1 MKWINQL
8 ISGLFL
14 AIIKFYQWGLSPLI
28 GPACRYQPTCSRY
41 TAEAIR
47 KYGPWK
53 GSIIGIKRISRCHP
67 WGGHGYDPVP

>member
-1 MKWINQL
+1 MKRINQL

-53 GSIIGIKRISRCHP
+53 GSILGIKRISRCHP